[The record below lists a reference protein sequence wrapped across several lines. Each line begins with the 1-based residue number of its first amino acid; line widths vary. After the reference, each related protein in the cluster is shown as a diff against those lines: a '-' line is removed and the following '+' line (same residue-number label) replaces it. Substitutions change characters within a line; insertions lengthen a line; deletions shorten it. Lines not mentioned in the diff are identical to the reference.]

1 MATPTGVHLVRSVPL
16 SDSSEVFRTAGSI
29 LGDRLLLMPDGETGV
44 RSNWIGC
51 QFAVFYDN
59 PIFETV
65 EGAQDAYLSP
75 PPQVAFGKAL
85 RSLKTPSASWDTP
98 TRPSRLTGFSRD

>member
-65 EGAQDAYLSP
+65 EGAQDAYLL
-75 PPQVAFGKAL
+75 PPQVAIGKAL

>member
-1 MATPTGVHLVRSVPL
+1 MSTPTGVHLVRSVPL

-59 PIFETV
+59 PIFETA
-65 EGAQDAYLSP
+65 EGAQDAYLS

>member
-1 MATPTGVHLVRSVPL
+1 MTTPTGVHLVGSVPL
-16 SDSSEVFRTAGSI
+16 SDSLEVFRTAGSI
-29 LGDRLLLMPDGETGV
+29 LGDRLLRMPDGEIGV
-44 RSNWIGC
+44 RSNWIGW

-65 EGAQDAYLSP
+65 EGAQDAYLP
-75 PPQVAFGKAL
+75 RPQVAFGKAL
-85 RSLKTPSASWDTP
+85 RSLKTPSAGWDAP

>member
-1 MATPTGVHLVRSVPL
+1 MTTPTGVHLVGSVPL
-16 SDSSEVFRTAGSI
+16 SDSSEVFRTAGSK
-29 LGDRLLLMPDGETGV
+29 LGDRLLRMPDGEIGV
-44 RSNWIGC
+44 RSNWIGW
-51 QFAVFYDN
+51 QFAVFYGN

-65 EGAQDAYLSP
+65 EGAQDAYLS

>member
-65 EGAQDAYLSP
+65 EGAQDAYLL

>member
-1 MATPTGVHLVRSVPL
+1 MTTPTSGHLVRSVPL
-16 SDSSEVFRTAGSI
+16 SDSSEVSRTAGSTH
-29 LGDRLLLMPDGETGV
+29 GDRLLRVPDGETGV
-44 RSNWIGC
+44 QSNWIGR

-65 EGAQDAYLSP
+65 EGAQDAYLP
-75 PPQVAFGKAL
+75 RPQVAFGKAL
-85 RSLKTPSASWDTP
+85 RSLKTPSAGWDAP

>member
-1 MATPTGVHLVRSVPL
+1 MTTPTGVHLVGSVPL
-16 SDSSEVFRTAGSI
+16 SDSSEVSRTAGSI
-29 LGDRLLLMPDGETGV
+29 LGDRLLRMPDGETGV
-44 RSNWIGC
+44 RSNWIGW

-65 EGAQDAYLSP
+65 EGAQDAYLP
-75 PPQVAFGKAL
+75 RPQVAFGKAL
-85 RSLKTPSASWDTP
+85 RSLKTPSAGWDAP

>member
-1 MATPTGVHLVRSVPL
+1 MTTLTGVHLVGSVPL

-75 PPQVAFGKAL
+75 PQVAFGKAL

>member
-51 QFAVFYDN
+51 QFAVF
-59 PIFETV
+59 
-65 EGAQDAYLSP
+65 
-75 PPQVAFGKAL
+75 
-85 RSLKTPSASWDTP
+85 
-98 TRPSRLTGFSRD
+98 